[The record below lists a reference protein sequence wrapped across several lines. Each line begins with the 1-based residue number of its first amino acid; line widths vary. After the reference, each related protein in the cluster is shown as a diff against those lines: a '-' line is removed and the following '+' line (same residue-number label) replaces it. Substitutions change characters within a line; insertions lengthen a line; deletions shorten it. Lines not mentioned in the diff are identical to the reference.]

1 MMNDMSF
8 GQPLSRASSPY
19 TDEFLA
25 EYRREKAFRFSF
37 QEPVQLSIV
46 VPCYNEEDCINALYD
61 RLCEAARAAVGEDF
75 EIVLVDDGSRD
86 HTWRII
92 RALGE
97 TDSRVCAVRLSRN
110 HGHQIALSA
119 GLDQCR
125 GELILIIDADLQD
138 PPELLGAMI
147 GRLREEEAD
156 VVYGVR
162 SHRQGET
169 AMKRTMAKVFYRL
182 LARMSDGVEIPLD
195 TGDFRLMTRR
205 ALDVLQSM
213 PEQSRFIRGMVAWIG
228 FRQVAY
234 GYVRDERLAGTT
246 KYPFM
251 KMCRLAIDALT
262 GFSVAPLRMASY
274 AGLALSIVAVILI
287 GYALTG
293 WFGGRAVEGWTSLM
307 IVSLVMGSVQMFV
320 LGVIGEYIGRIYNQ
334 ARNRPLYIVSEMVG
348 KPRMSAGRR
357 LEGLGIVAPPDALN
371 CRT

>member
-1 MMNDMSF
+1 MNDMSYQ
-8 GQPLSRASSPY
+8 QPLSRPGGPN
-19 TDEFLA
+19 A
-25 EYRREKAFRFSF
+25 EKFRTGFHHGTAFRLSLRDS
-37 QEPVQLSIV
+37 VQLSIV
-46 VPCYNEEDCINALYD
+46 VPCYNEEDCLNTLYE
-61 RLCEAARAAVGEDF
+61 RLCGAASAAVGEDF
-75 EIVLVDDGSRD
+75 EIIMVDDGSRD
-86 HTWRII
+86 RTWSII
-92 RALGE
+92 SALGE
-97 TDSRVCAVRLSRN
+97 TDARVCAVRLSRN

-125 GELILIIDADLQD
+125 GDLILIIDADLQD

-169 AMKRTMAKVFYRL
+169 AVKRTMAKVFYRL
-182 LARMSDGVEIPLD
+182 LAHVSDGVEIPLD

-205 ALDVLQSM
+205 AHNVLQSM

-234 GYVRDERLAGTT
+234 SYERDERLAGTT

-262 GFSVAPLRMASY
+262 GFSIAPLRMASY
-274 AGLALSIVAVILI
+274 AGLVFSVVAMILI

-293 WFGGRAVEGWTSLM
+293 WVGGRAVEGWTSLM
-307 IVSLVMGSVQMFV
+307 IASLVMGSVQMFL
-320 LGVIGEYIGRIYNQ
+320 LGVVGEYIGRIYNQ
-334 ARNRPLYIVSEMVG
+334 AKNRPLYIVSEMVG
-348 KPRMSAGRR
+348 GAR
-357 LEGLGIVAPPDALN
+357 LGDRCREEGYGLVAPLGGLS